1 MLFFRKFGHVKE
13 VTLFKEHD
21 ALDSII
27 VQFSTNP
34 SSEGDIQIKVPLEDS
49 LIEDARLTH
58 LSVGV
63 DFDPKEQVFR
73 NFIRL
78 ITTKTRPDSLR
89 GRAVFSGGK
98 TNETYKMSWLSP
110 AGQLV
115 AVNYVDIDANAVIA
129 ELDIEEGIANLATD
143 DGSNEAGSDNVFP
156 LMPGVWWLVCSHR
169 DILIHSHAFLVLP
182 KYPDNGIIL
191 NDNDIGQYKSERL
204 DNDENGINNL
214 QGLKDIPQFLA
225 KYVPRFYNVS
235 DYCFID
241 SFSSRPCSQFSW
253 SYDLNIV

>member
-1 MLFFRKFGHVKE
+1 MKE

-21 ALDSII
+21 VLDSII
-27 VQFSTNP
+27 IQLSTNP
-34 SSEGDIQIKVPLEDS
+34 SSDGDIQIKVPLEDS

-58 LSVGV
+58 LSAGV

-78 ITTKTRPDSLR
+78 ITTKTRPDMLR

-129 ELDIEEGIANLATD
+129 ELDIEEGIDNLAAD
-143 DGSNEAGSDNVFP
+143 DDSYEAGSDSVFP
-156 LMPGVWWLVCSHR
+156 LMPGVWRLVCSHR
-169 DILIHSHAFLVLP
+169 DSLIHSHAFLVLP

-191 NDNDIGQYKSERL
+191 DHNIEQYKSEKNN
-204 DNDENGINNL
+204 DDENNSNNL
-214 QGLKDIPQFLA
+214 QGSKDIPKFLA

-235 DYCFID
+235 DYCYID
-241 SFSSRPCSQFSW
+241 SFSTRPCSQVIW
-253 SYDLNIV
+253 SYDLNYV